1 MQEECNSPWNFFVR
15 QSHVRGRSFIVVGK
29 HKKEIVLCKRNV
41 RKFTM
46 RVIIRQCLALRV
58 IIVKPLNYQLSLD
71 FWYIF
76 SKFTY
81 IGYISLVVVYA
92 GRTQSTILILQAD
105 IFRHIILLWFGSMND
120 KLVTECHKCFICN
133 WKVCIN
139 ISFQSRQ
146 IRCNW
151 YYIYVASTLH
161 S

>member
-76 SKFTY
+76 LNYIHWVYFLSCCLCLVCRQDTIYYFNTTKLIYLDILYSLGLEVWIIKSWQNATNVSFAIERSALTYLFRAVKFDV
-81 IGYISLVVVYA
+81 I
-92 GRTQSTILILQAD
+92 D
-105 IFRHIILLWFGSMND
+105 I
-120 KLVTECHKCFICN
+120 
-133 WKVCIN
+133 
-139 ISFQSRQ
+139 
-146 IRCNW
+146 
-151 YYIYVASTLH
+151 IYM
-161 S
+161 

>member
-29 HKKEIVLCKRNV
+29 HKKEIVLCKRNI

-76 SKFTY
+76 LNY
-81 IGYISLVVVYA
+81 IHWVYFLSSCLWLVH
-92 GRTQSTILILQAD
+92 RDTILILQAY

-120 KLVTECHKCFICN
+120 KVVTECHKCFICN
-133 WKVCIN
+133 WKICIN